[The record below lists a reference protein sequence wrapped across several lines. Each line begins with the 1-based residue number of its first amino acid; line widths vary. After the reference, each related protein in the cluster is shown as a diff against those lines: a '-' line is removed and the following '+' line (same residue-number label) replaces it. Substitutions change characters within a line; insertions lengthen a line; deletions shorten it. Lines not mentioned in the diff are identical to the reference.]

1 LKIID
6 ELLTTLPDAEV
17 LDVRIGLRWTA
28 VVAQVNGEKRCGLA
42 STLTTD
48 YNYGGQA
55 HIDAAGQ
62 LESQSGLT
70 LARWADHEQPTRA
83 SIGVAALNALLPR
96 QSETWHDSNAEDV
109 IATHGVGKTVALVG
123 NFPFISRLESR
134 VGKLMVI
141 EHNPQEGQFP
151 AEAAPD
157 IIPQADVVAITG
169 MTLINHTLENLL
181 ALCRPESVVLILGPS
196 TPLSPLLF
204 ERGVNLLS
212 GAIVTAIDP
221 VIHAIGQG
229 ANFRQIVP
237 LGVRLVTIS
246 SNSLD

>member
-1 LKIID
+1 MKIID
-6 ELLTTLPDAEV
+6 ELLPTLPDAEV

-28 VVAQVNGEKRCGLA
+28 VVIRLDGEKRCGLA
-42 STLTTD
+42 STLTAP

-55 HIDAAGQ
+55 HIEAAGQ
-62 LESQSGLT
+62 LESYTALE
-70 LARWADHEQPTRA
+70 LARWANHDHPTLA
-83 SIGVAALNALLPR
+83 SVGVAALNALLP
-96 QSETWHDSNAEDV
+96 QQPEIWHDSNAEDV
-109 IATHGVGKTVALVG
+109 IATHGAGKTVALVG
-123 NFPFISRLESR
+123 NFPFIARLESR

-141 EHNPQEGQFP
+141 ERHPQEGQFP

-169 MTLINHTLENLL
+169 MTLINDTLDDLL
-181 ALCRPESVVLILGPS
+181 ALCCPESVVLILGPS

-204 ERGVNLLS
+204 AHGVNVLS
-212 GAIVTAIDP
+212 GSIVTAIDP
-221 VIHAIGQG
+221 VIHAVGQG

-246 SNSLD
+246 ADSLR